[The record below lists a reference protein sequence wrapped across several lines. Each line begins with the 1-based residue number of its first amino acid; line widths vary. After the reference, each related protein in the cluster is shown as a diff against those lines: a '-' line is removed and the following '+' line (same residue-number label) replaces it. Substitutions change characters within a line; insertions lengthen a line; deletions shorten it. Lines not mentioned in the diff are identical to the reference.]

1 MPGEAR
7 QFFLK
12 FMKRS
17 TLLILIITVKIFSL
31 CLKKNSLYYSRILCF
46 PCLEKV
52 IAEFPVSWPPCFF
65 ININTVCQWFLFL
78 LFSQQFIW
86 QWFQLR
92 LKMLLH
98 CHKGDGNDFFLFS
111 RKRCFNRNIFLSSIS
126 HRSCLDN
133 HSILLHEQ
141 NTIIHGAFSFL

>member
-1 MPGEAR
+1 MPSEAR
-7 QFFLK
+7 QIFFEIYEK
-12 FMKRS
+12 EHTS
-17 TLLILIITVKIFSL
+17 YINNHSQNIFPVS
-31 CLKKNSLYYSRILCF
+31 KKSSLYYSRILCF

-86 QWFQLR
+86 QWIQLR

-111 RKRCFNRNIFLSSIS
+111 RKRCFNRNIFLSSIP